1 MSDSSLR
8 EKTNN
13 MFILI
18 TLVYRSKKNNNKMW
32 KKYNIEIDEDEILS
46 DYDENVDY
54 SELAFDKYEDELN
67 LNYDDIFE
75 ENNNVESK

>member
-1 MSDSSLR
+1 
-8 EKTNN
+8 
-13 MFILI
+13 
-18 TLVYRSKKNNNKMW
+18 MW

-54 SELAFDKYEDELN
+54 SELALDKYEDELN

-75 ENNNVESK
+75 ENNNIKSK

>member
-1 MSDSSLR
+1 
-8 EKTNN
+8 

-46 DYDENVDY
+46 DYNENVDY

>member
-1 MSDSSLR
+1 
-8 EKTNN
+8 

-32 KKYNIEIDEDEILS
+32 KKYNIKIDEDKILS
-46 DYDENVDY
+46 DYDESVDY

>member
-1 MSDSSLR
+1 
-8 EKTNN
+8 

-32 KKYNIEIDEDEILS
+32 KKYNIEIDEDKILS

>member
-1 MSDSSLR
+1 
-8 EKTNN
+8 

-18 TLVYRSKKNNNKMW
+18 TLVYRSQKNNNKMW

>member
-1 MSDSSLR
+1 
-8 EKTNN
+8 
-13 MFILI
+13 
-18 TLVYRSKKNNNKMW
+18 MW
-32 KKYNIEIDEDEILS
+32 KKYNIEIDEDEILL

>member
-1 MSDSSLR
+1 
-8 EKTNN
+8 

-18 TLVYRSKKNNNKMW
+18 TLVYRSKNNNKMW
-32 KKYNIEIDEDEILS
+32 KKYNIEIDEDEALS

>member
-1 MSDSSLR
+1 
-8 EKTNN
+8 
-13 MFILI
+13 
-18 TLVYRSKKNNNKMW
+18 MW

-46 DYDENVDY
+46 DYDEDVDY

>member
-1 MSDSSLR
+1 
-8 EKTNN
+8 

-54 SELAFDKYEDELN
+54 SELVFDKYEDELN

-75 ENNNVESK
+75 ENNNIESK